1 MKSLIG
7 LHNGLEKKKKN
18 VLELNYFQINGT
30 QKKKK
35 NQLNYD
41 SLSFSFRM
49 QQFSLA

>member
-1 MKSLIG
+1 MKSLIV

-35 NQLNYD
+35 IQLNYD